1 VVGVIEVELSD
12 GTLLL
17 DAHTETT
24 FEGVRAAQ
32 RKLAELRVDGYDTV
46 HVAGLIEVVDVAEQ
60 LDVLGIMSVRLNVHH
75 LIVVGESARRMH
87 QTAEQ
92 EGSWGGESIPVF
104 GVDHAY
110 DEVVNL
116 RGPRVAILVTGGV
129 DEDLGE
135 VVQRLKGDWP

>member
-1 VVGVIEVELSD
+1 MIMSELSD

-17 DAHTETT
+17 DAHTDTS

-46 HVAGLIEVVDVAEQ
+46 HVAGLIEGDEVADQ
-60 LDVLGIMSVRLNVHH
+60 LDTLGIMSVRLNVHH
-75 LIVVGESARRMH
+75 LIVVGESARRIH

-104 GVDHAY
+104 GVEHAY

-129 DEDLGE
+129 DVSMGDIVE
-135 VVQRLKGDWP
+135 RLKGERP

>member
-1 VVGVIEVELSD
+1 MITSELAD

-46 HVAGLIEVVDVAEQ
+46 HVAGMIEGADAAVN

-104 GVDHAY
+104 GVEHAY

-129 DEDLGE
+129 DVSLGD
-135 VVQRLKGDWP
+135 VVERLKGERP

>member
-1 VVGVIEVELSD
+1 MTELAD

-46 HVAGLIEVVDVAEQ
+46 HVAGMIEGADAAEN

-104 GVDHAY
+104 GVEHAY

-129 DEDLGE
+129 DVSLGD
-135 VVQRLKGDWP
+135 VVERLEGERP

>member
-1 VVGVIEVELSD
+1 MSELAD

-24 FEGVRAAQ
+24 FDGVRAAQ

-46 HVAGLIEVVDVAEQ
+46 HVAGLIEGPDVAEQ
-60 LDVLGIMSVRLNVHH
+60 LDILGIMSVRLNVHH

-92 EGSWGGESIPVF
+92 EGSWGGESLPVF

-110 DEVVNL
+110 DELVNL

-129 DEDLGE
+129 DVEMED
-135 VVQRLKGDWP
+135 VVTQLKEDPS

>member
-1 VVGVIEVELSD
+1 MILSELAD
-12 GTLLL
+12 GTLLI
-17 DAHTETT
+17 DAHTETS

-32 RKLAELRVDGYDTV
+32 RKLAELRVDGFDTV
-46 HVAGLIEVVDVAEQ
+46 HVAGLIEGSDVAEH
-60 LDVLGIMSVRLNVHH
+60 LDTLGIMSVRLNVHH

-104 GVDHAY
+104 GVEDAY

-129 DEDLGE
+129 DVSLGD
-135 VVQRLKGDWP
+135 VVERLKGDRP

>member
-1 VVGVIEVELSD
+1 MSELTD
-12 GTLLL
+12 GTYLL

-46 HVAGLIEVVDVAEQ
+46 HVAGLIEGSDVAEQ
-60 LDVLGIMSVRLNVHH
+60 LDILGIMSVRLNVHH

-92 EGSWGGESIPVF
+92 EGSWGGESLPVF

-110 DEVVNL
+110 DELVNL

-129 DEDLGE
+129 DVEMGD
-135 VVQRLKGDWP
+135 VVEQLKENRT

>member
-1 VVGVIEVELSD
+1 MISRELSD

-32 RKLAELRVDGYDTV
+32 RKLAEIRVDGYDTV
-46 HVAGLIEVVDVAEQ
+46 HVAGLIEGDDVAEQ
-60 LDVLGIMSVRLNVHH
+60 LDILGIMSVRLNVHH

-92 EGSWGGESIPVF
+92 EGSWGGESIPVS
-104 GVDHAY
+104 GVEHAY
-110 DEVVNL
+110 DELENL
-116 RGPRVAILVTGGV
+116 RGPRVAILVTGGIDV
-129 DEDLGE
+129 DMGE
-135 VVQRLKGDWP
+135 VLTRLQEDGA

>member
-1 VVGVIEVELSD
+1 VIMSELAD

-46 HVAGLIEVVDVAEQ
+46 HVAGMIEGVDAAEN

-92 EGSWGGESIPVF
+92 EGSWGGESIPVL
-104 GVDHAY
+104 GVEHAY

-129 DEDLGE
+129 DVSLGD
-135 VVQRLKGDWP
+135 VVERLKGERP